1 MSVTRAMSV
10 TGFWIVAAV
19 PSAAVSQLRAG
30 IPGEPQEPEDLSWW
44 QAMDSAA
51 LAEPE
56 SRGYGRHCPTDAVLR
71 FCEMLDARRPDF
83 DVDACM
89 DLLTTSRSRTGSLLP
104 SARGDPVAALYYGL
118 GFETALAMPGR
129 SGCFLLTPEEVP
141 DTARAT
147 DTILAMDAVWRAS
160 VAARIS
166 AWLQVAGDAPDD
178 FNIDGPGRILKRASR
193 SSQGALG
200 IVQWY

>member
-1 MSVTRAMSV
+1 MSVH
-10 TGFWIVAAV
+10 GFWIVAAV

-30 IPGEPQEPEDLSWW
+30 ISGEPLEPEDLSWW
-44 QAMDSAA
+44 QAMDSEA

-71 FCEMLDARRPDF
+71 FSEMIDARRPDF

-89 DLLTTSRSRTGSLLP
+89 DLLVDVPEQDRFVASIRK
-104 SARGDPVAALYYGL
+104 GDPVAALYYGL
-118 GFETALAMPGR
+118 GFEAALAMPGR
-129 SGCFLLTPEEVP
+129 SGCFLLTAEQVL
-141 DTARAT
+141 DAARAT
-147 DTILAMDAVWRAS
+147 DTILAMYPARRAS

-166 AWLQVAGDAPDD
+166 AWLQATGDAPDD
-178 FNIDGPGRILKRASR
+178 FDIEDLIDGPGRILKRASR

-200 IVQWY
+200 LVQWY

>member
-1 MSVTRAMSV
+1 MSV
-10 TGFWIVAAV
+10 TGFWIAAAV
-19 PSAAVSQLRAG
+19 PSAAVSQLRAD
-30 IPGEPQEPEDLSWW
+30 IPGEPQAPEDLSWW

-71 FCEMLDARRPDF
+71 FCEMHDARRPDF

-89 DLLTTSRSRTGSLLP
+89 DLLADVPEQDRFVASIRK
-104 SARGDPVAALYYGL
+104 GDPVAALYYGL
-118 GFETALAMPGR
+118 GFEAALAMPGR
-129 SGCFLLTPEEVP
+129 SGCFLLTAEEVSE
-141 DTARAT
+141 AAQAT
-147 DTILAMDAVWRAS
+147 DTVLAMDPVRRAS

-166 AWLQVAGDAPDD
+166 AWLQVTGDAPDNFD
-178 FNIDGPGRILKRASR
+178 IEGLIDGPGRILKRASR